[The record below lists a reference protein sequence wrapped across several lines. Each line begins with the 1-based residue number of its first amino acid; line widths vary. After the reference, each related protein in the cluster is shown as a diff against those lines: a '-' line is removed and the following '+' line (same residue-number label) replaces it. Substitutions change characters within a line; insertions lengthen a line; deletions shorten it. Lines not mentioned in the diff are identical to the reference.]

1 MSDPIL
7 VSRDGEIATVT
18 LNNPG
23 KRNALNK
30 AMWVGLRDAFKEL
43 AADQDLRC
51 IVLRGAGDEAFAAG
65 ADISE
70 FEAER
75 SNRQQAEAY
84 DQLLREA
91 LEAIYLC
98 PIPTVAMIKGACMG
112 GGLQIACQCDIRVAA
127 GSARFG
133 APIKFLGLAMPS
145 PEIESIMRIC
155 GPAAMNEILLEGR
168 VYKAEEAYVKGLV
181 GRVVAT
187 EDVESEVY
195 ATARRVA
202 EGAPLT
208 ARWHKAFIRQQ
219 TTPAELSEAEAEKS
233 YFYFDTED
241 FKEGIDAFLNK
252 RKPDFKGK

>member
-1 MSDPIL
+1 MPDPIL
-7 VSRDGEIATVT
+7 VERDGEIATVT
-18 LNNPG
+18 LNNPA

-30 AMWVGLRDAFKEL
+30 AMWIGLRDVFRDLSDDE
-43 AADQDLRC
+43 QLRC

-75 SNRQQAEAY
+75 ANPDQARAY

-98 PIPTVAMIKGACMG
+98 PVPTVALIKGACMG
-112 GGLQIACQCDIRVAA
+112 GGLQIATQCDIRVA
-127 GSARFG
+127 GDNARFG

-155 GPAAMNEILLEGR
+155 GPATMNEILLEGR
-168 VYKAEEAYVKGLV
+168 VYKADEAHIKGLV
-181 GRVVAT
+181 GRVVAV
-187 EDVESEVY
+187 DAVEAEAY
-195 ATARRVA
+195 GTARRIA

-219 TTPAELSEAEAEKS
+219 TTPAELPVEQAEKS
-233 YFYFDTED
+233 YFYFDTAD
-241 FKEGIDAFLNK
+241 FKEGVDAFLNK
-252 RKPDFKGK
+252 RKPEFKGK